1 MGSRTAVV
9 GSRFSRPETGSTG
22 SKERGM
28 PTEEFDN
35 IPDDIVQDTAFLD
48 DYRMCRGFTR
58 TFVEGM

>member
-1 MGSRTAVV
+1 
-9 GSRFSRPETGSTG
+9 
-22 SKERGM
+22 M